1 MDRIIAKILPEII
14 KKFIADINYISVG
27 GAFGRIY
34 FCPILKWT

>member
-14 KKFIADINYISVG
+14 EKFIANISYISVG
-27 GAFGRIY
+27 GNFGKVC